1 MSKPFEPVERESV
14 ERFGKGETISNPR
27 PGDFILTHG
36 TAWTS
41 LLIQWGQKLRIHGDD
56 STYTYWNHAAIFVDD
71 GGGIIEALGAG
82 VCERNISVYQPK
94 EYHVVRITA
103 SAEDREEA
111 VTFARTCLDEQYAW
125 TTIVSIA
132 VSLITGAKFSFGF
145 DGEQICSGL
154 VARALERTWAIFNRE
169 PSHIMPADLAK
180 YYQVDPTAPAAP

>member
-1 MSKPFEPVERESV
+1 MSMSKPFMPVAREGVERV
-14 ERFGKGETISNPR
+14 GKGETVSNPR

-41 LLIQWGQKLRIHGDD
+41 RLIQWGQRLRIHGQDAK
-56 STYTYWNHAAIFVDD
+56 YTYWNHAAIFVDD
-71 GGGIIEALGAG
+71 NGGIVEAIGAG
-82 VCERNISVYQPK
+82 VCKRNISVYQPK
-94 EYHVVRITA
+94 DYYVIRIKG
-103 SAEDREEA
+103 SPEDRAEA
-111 VTFARTCLDEQYAW
+111 VNFACSCLDERYAW

-132 VSLITGAKFSFGF
+132 LSLITGAKFSFGF

-180 YYQVDPTAPAAP
+180 YYQVESPAA